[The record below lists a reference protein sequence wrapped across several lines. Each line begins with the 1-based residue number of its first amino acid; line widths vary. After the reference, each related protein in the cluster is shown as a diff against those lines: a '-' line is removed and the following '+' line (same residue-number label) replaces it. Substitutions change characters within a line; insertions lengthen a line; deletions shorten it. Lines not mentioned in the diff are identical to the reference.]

1 MTAAVVVYVLLAALA
16 VFQVALIA
24 GAPLGRYAWGG
35 QHEVLPTRLRIGS
48 AISVL
53 IYAWIA
59 AVIAYSVTLLD
70 IPAGER
76 LADPGIWI
84 VTAYFAVDVPLN
96 LASRSRP
103 ERLVMT
109 PVVLILFVCCLL
121 IALQ

>member
-96 LASRSRP
+96 LASR
-103 ERLVMT
+103 
-109 PVVLILFVCCLL
+109 
-121 IALQ
+121 